1 MLAPKTLEELNRVWG
16 VAFVVVSV
24 ILLAALISAMVHGN
38 ARDAMAVVATFG
50 VVLASQLISRRIL
63 RRRFPDDPSQD
74 IPH

>member
-1 MLAPKTLEELNRVWG
+1 MLAPRTLEELKRFWG

-24 ILLAALISAMVHGN
+24 ILLAALISAIARGN
-38 ARDAMAVVATFG
+38 AQDAMAVVGMFG
-50 VVLASQLISRRIL
+50 VVVTSQLFSRWIL